1 MYMEKEKFEKLFEQM
16 PTNIKETELISFGA
30 KKVFAALWELLL
42 HSKARDSKVIYC
54 SNKRLREMSG
64 VKTSNLLEHLKE
76 LSDYEL
82 VTRKVGSSRIEGK
95 PSQASEYV
103 INLPKLKEPITK
115 KVTGDD
121 LLERLLEETS
131 EPLETPMGTPT
142 TTTTTTTTSI
152 PTSTTT
158 STTTT
163 TSIPTSTTTS
173 TTIPTS
179 TTTAT
184 ATATKTATAIK
195 TTPSTLTIPSKE
207 NTNKTKKEKT
217 KQNNYK
223 ELEDKIATNLK
234 GIGCKEALDIE
245 KDELKSDLDF
255 KKEGLDVSTYNKLS
269 TLLQREYH
277 KQLNLIEAETF

>member
-158 STTTT
+158 STTT
-163 TSIPTSTTTS
+163 
-173 TTIPTS
+173 
-179 TTTAT
+179 AT

-207 NTNKTKKEKT
+207 NTNTTKKEKT

>member
-1 MYMEKEKFEKLFEQM
+1 MVQEKFEKLFEQM

-54 SNKRLREMSG
+54 GNKRLREMSG

-76 LSDYEL
+76 LSDYDL
-82 VTRKVGSSRIEGK
+82 VTRKVGSSRIEGER
-95 PSQASEYV
+95 SQASEYI

-142 TTTTTTTTSI
+142 TTTITTTTSI

-158 STTTT
+158 STTTL
-163 TSIPTSTTTS
+163 
-173 TTIPTS
+173 
-179 TTTAT
+179 
-184 ATATKTATAIK
+184 TKTATA
-195 TTPSTLTIPSKE
+195 TTSSALTK
-207 NTNKTKKEKT
+207 NKMT
-217 KQNNYK
+217 KQDNYK
-223 ELEDKIATNLK
+223 EFEDKIARTFK
-234 GIGCKEALDIE
+234 GIECKEALDIE